1 MGHALTGW
9 SMLEPN
15 KSGQAEAAMVM
26 PVSLPAKLWVFPQ
39 EVEPSADLLAA
50 CGGSATLARVL
61 IRRGLT
67 TAAAVRQFL
76 NESEYVPTAPFEL
89 PGVEKAVERMSAAI
103 AKGEKITV
111 YGDYDVDG
119 ITGTS
124 VLLSVL
130 RSLNANVD
138 FYIPNRS
145 SEGYGLNLKA
155 VSVLASKHRT
165 KLLITC
171 DCGVS
176 NFSEINLA
184 KSLGVDTLVLDHHTM
199 PELLP
204 PAVAVV
210 HPKLLNE
217 GHPLFHLPGVG
228 VAYKVC
234 EALLAKFDRSNEVD
248 ALQDYVTLGM
258 IADLVPL
265 VDENRYLVKIGLPK
279 LVASPRPGIRAL
291 LAQVGGKEDTDLVGF
306 GLAPRINAVGRLADA
321 NVAVELLTTDDAA
334 RAEELALQLQRD
346 NARRQELCER
356 IYLEAEAKV
365 LTTCDL
371 NSDKGIAIY
380 NEGWHHGVVGIVASR
395 LVERF
400 QRPVFIG
407 EFDPED
413 NMVRGSARGVEQID
427 LYQVLKANEH
437 LLIKWGG
444 HKMAVGFSIEGEK
457 AEAATRGI
465 VASCNKFLAE
475 KNMRVRLEIDSV
487 VEPEILSLDL
497 VRELNAMAPFGMSNR
512 KPVLSMSKMVVTS
525 TRPLGKEAKH
535 SRIMFKDYGSGK
547 EFESVMWSTRGRV
560 PAEGDEIDVA
570 FNPDINNFNGRERL
584 QLILCDWRK
593 AGDAARAQEAEDEAK
608 LQATM
613 GKQAVQDKPKATSTR
628 TVGSEYSAEPA
639 ASVASSHPGT
649 QTPTAFKFTFK
660 DLRSFNAN
668 PEVVKKAQAKLG
680 KELSVFGESC
690 PKLSGI
696 SLLDRQEV
704 AAKKTDHLLIWQFPP
719 SLKAFQ
725 ELLRDSGASNIY
737 LVGCED
743 DELEEP
749 SSFLKRLLGLVRY
762 TINQKDGQVEGD
774 KLTNV
779 MGASKMSVALA
790 LTAFKKVHWVDWF
803 SENGMIYL
811 DLLGEPASRVEDTPE
826 YKQLAQ
832 TLDQVRK
839 FRLWCKEC
847 SIKELQL
854 ALIPNQLG
862 LPGQPEASE
871 EVVSPAI
878 RAVTVATEPPY

>member
-1 MGHALTGW
+1 MESAI
-9 SMLEPN
+9 S
-15 KSGQAEAAMVM
+15 AA
-26 PVSLPAKLWVFPQ
+26 PQAKLWVFP
-39 EVEPSADLLAA
+39 ETPSPDPELLAA
-50 CGGSATLARVL
+50 CGGSAILAGVL
-61 IRRGLT
+61 IRRGMV

-76 NESEYVPTAPFEL
+76 NESEYVATAPEEL
-89 PGVEKAVERMSAAI
+89 PGVAKAVERICAAI
-103 AKGEKITV
+103 EKGEKITV

-124 VLLSVL
+124 VLLTVL
-130 RSLNANVD
+130 KSLSANVD

-145 SEGYGLNLKA
+145 TEGYGLNLKA

-199 PELLP
+199 PELMP

-210 HPKLLNE
+210 HPKLLQE

-234 EALLAKFDRSNEVD
+234 EALLAKFDRSNEVE

-265 VDENRYLVKIGLPK
+265 VDENRYLVKIGLPR
-279 LVASPRPGIRAL
+279 LVQSQRPGIRAL

-321 NVAVELLTTDDAA
+321 NVAVDLLTTDDAVH
-334 RAEELALQLQRD
+334 AEELAQQLQRD
-346 NARRQELCER
+346 NARRQELCEQ
-356 IYLEAEAKV
+356 IYMEAEAKV
-365 LTTCDL
+365 LKTCDL
-371 NSDKGIAIY
+371 NVDKGIAIY
-380 NEGWHHGVVGIVASR
+380 NTGWHHGVVGIVASR

-407 EFDPED
+407 EHDLED
-413 NMVRGSARGVEQID
+413 NVVRGSARGVEQID

-444 HKMAVGFSIEGEK
+444 HKMAAGFSIEGEK
-457 AEAATRGI
+457 AEAATKGI
-465 VASCNKFLAE
+465 VAACNKFLAE
-475 KNMRVRLEIDSV
+475 KNMRVRLEIDCL
-487 VEPEILSLDL
+487 VEPSDLSLDL
-497 VRELNAMAPFGMSNR
+497 TRELNAMAPFGMSNR
-512 KPVLSMSKMVVTS
+512 KPVLCMTNLTVTS
-525 TRPLGKEAKH
+525 TRPLGKENKH
-535 SRIMFKDYGSGK
+535 SRIMLKDLSSGK

-560 PAEGDEIDVA
+560 PADGEMVDVA
-570 FNPDINNFNGRERL
+570 FNADINNFNNRERL
-584 QLILCDWRK
+584 QLILSDWRK
-593 AGDAARAQEAEDEAK
+593 HGEAARREEEQQDADNQRRLSQTTEAK
-608 LQATM
+608 Q
-613 GKQAVQDKPKATSTR
+613 KANLTR
-628 TVGSEYSAEPA
+628 TVGSEYDGVAPASQPA
-639 ASVASSHPGT
+639 ASAPGT
-649 QTPTAFKFTFK
+649 SSNTSSGSDVSTAPGAQPAAIKLTFK
-660 DLRSFNAN
+660 DLRSFNGN
-668 PEVVKKAQAKLG
+668 EEVVKKALVKLG
-680 KELSVFGESC
+680 KDLTVFGESSA
-690 PKLSGI
+690 KLSGI
-696 SLLDRQEV
+696 TFSDRSEV
-704 AAKKTDHLLIWQFPP
+704 AGRDHLLLWQFPP
-719 SLKAFQ
+719 SLKNFQ
-725 ELLRDSGASNIY
+725 DLLKDSGATNIY

-762 TINQKDGQVEGD
+762 VINQKDGQVEGD
-774 KLTNV
+774 KLVSV

-790 LTAFKKVHWVDWF
+790 LTAFKKVHLIDWF
-803 SENGMIYL
+803 SENGVIYL
-811 DLLGEPASRVEDTPE
+811 DLLGDPVSRVEDTPE

-839 FRLWCKEC
+839 FRQWCKEC
-847 SIKELQL
+847 TIKELQL

-862 LPGQPEASE
+862 LPGQPEAIE
-871 EVVSPAI
+871 EVAPGQI
-878 RAVTVATEPPY
+878 RSVTVASEQPY

>member
-1 MGHALTGW
+1 
-9 SMLEPN
+9 MLEPN
-15 KSGQAEAAMVM
+15 EGQPEPSIVK
-26 PVSLPAKLWVFPQ
+26 LPAKLWVFP
-39 EVEPSADLLAA
+39 EDAEPAADMLAA
-50 CGGSATLARVL
+50 CAGSATLAKVL
-61 IRRGLT
+61 MRRGLT
-67 TAAAVRQFL
+67 TAALVRQFL
-76 NESEYVPTAPFEL
+76 DESEYVATSPYEL
-89 PGVEKAVERMSAAI
+89 PGVEKAVERIMAAI
-103 AKGEKITV
+103 AKGERITV

-130 RSLNANVD
+130 RDLKANVD

-199 PELLP
+199 PELMP

-210 HPKLLNE
+210 HPKLLQE

-234 EALLAKFDRSNEVD
+234 EALLAKYDRSAEVE

-321 NVAVELLTTDDAA
+321 NVAVELLTTADGV

-371 NSDKGIAIY
+371 NNDKGIAIY

-427 LYQVLKANEH
+427 LYEVLKANEH
-437 LLIKWGG
+437 LLVKWGG
-444 HKMAVGFSIEGEK
+444 HKMAAGFSIEAEK

-475 KNMRVRLEIDSV
+475 KNMRVRLEIDSM

-512 KPVLSMSKMVVTS
+512 KPVLSMSKVVVTS

-535 SRIMFKDYGSGK
+535 SRILFKDYGSGK

-560 PAEGDEIDVA
+560 PAEGDEIDVV

-584 QLILCDWRK
+584 QLILCDWRQ
-593 AGDAARAQEAEDEAK
+593 AGEAARAQEAEDEAK

-613 GKQAVQDKPKATSTR
+613 GKQAVQEKPKANVTR
-628 TVGSEYSAEPA
+628 SVASEYSAEPA
-639 ASVASSHPGT
+639 ASVSANHPGLS
-649 QTPTAFKFTFK
+649 AAVSKFTFK

-690 PKLSGI
+690 TKLTGI
-696 SLLDRQEV
+696 SLVDRQEA

-725 ELLRDSGASNIY
+725 ELLRDTGASNIY

-790 LTAFKKVHWVDWF
+790 LAAFKKVHWVDWF

-839 FRLWCKEC
+839 FRLWCKES

-862 LPGQPEASE
+862 LPGQSEASE

-878 RAVTVATEPPY
+878 RAVTVVSEQPY

>member
-1 MGHALTGW
+1 
-9 SMLEPN
+9 MLEP
-15 KSGQAEAAMVM
+15 SGDNQTGA
-26 PVSLPAKLWVFPQ
+26 VSTTVIPAKLWVFPETGEPDQ
-39 EVEPSADLLAA
+39 ELLEA
-50 CGGSATLARVL
+50 CAGSVTLARVL
-61 IRRGLT
+61 MRRGL
-67 TAAAVRQFL
+67 ASKAIVRQFL
-76 NESEYVPTAPFEL
+76 NESEYVPTHPFEL
-89 PGVEKAVERMSAAI
+89 PGVEKAVERMGAAI
-103 AKGEKITV
+103 EKGEKITV

-130 RSLNANVD
+130 KSLSANVD

-199 PELLP
+199 PEMMP

-210 HPKLLNE
+210 HPKLLQE

-234 EALLAKFDRSNEVD
+234 EALLTKFDRTSEIE
-248 ALQDYVTLGM
+248 ALQDFVTLGM

-279 LVASPRPGIRAL
+279 LVQSTRPGIRAL

-306 GLAPRINAVGRLADA
+306 GLAPRINAVGRLSDA
-321 NVAVELLTTDDAA
+321 NVAVELLTTTDEA
-334 RAEELALQLQRD
+334 RAEELAQQLQRD

-356 IYLEAEAKV
+356 IFQEAEAKV

-371 NSDKGIAIY
+371 NVDRGIAIY

-407 EFDPED
+407 QLDIED
-413 NMVRGSARGVEQID
+413 NVVKGSARGVEQID

-444 HKMAVGFSIEGEK
+444 HKMAAGFSIEADK
-457 AEAATRGI
+457 AEAAVKGI
-465 VASCNKFLAE
+465 VAACNKHLAE

-487 VEPEILSLDL
+487 VDATVLSLDL
-497 VRELNAMAPFGMSNR
+497 VKDLNAMAPFGMSNR
-512 KPVLSMSKMVVTS
+512 KPVLCMTKVVVTS
-525 TRPLGKEAKH
+525 SRPLGKENKH
-535 SRIMFKDYGSGK
+535 SRIMMKDHSSGK
-547 EFESVMWSTRGRV
+547 EFESVMWNTRGRI
-560 PAEGDEIDVA
+560 PADGDEIDVA
-570 FNPDINNFNGRERL
+570 FNAELNSYNGRDRL
-584 QLILCDWRK
+584 QLILCDWRRHGE
-593 AGDAARAQEAEDEAK
+593 ASRAQEAEEEAK
-608 LQATM
+608 LS
-613 GKQAVQDKPKATSTR
+613 KQGEQSKAKPQSSPQSSR
-628 TVGSEYSAEPA
+628 TVGTEYDAGKPA
-639 ASVASSHPGT
+639 AVAGASHPGT
-649 QTPTAFKFTFK
+649 QAPTTVKLTFK
-660 DLRSFNAN
+660 DLRSFNSN

-680 KELSVFGESC
+680 KDLAIFGESC
-690 PKLSGI
+690 AKVAGI
-696 SLLDRQEV
+696 TYSDRAEL
-704 AAKKTDHLLIWQFPP
+704 AGRDHLLIWQFPP
-719 SLKAFQ
+719 SLKNFQ

-749 SSFLKRLLGLVRY
+749 ANFLKRLLGLVRY
-762 TINQKDGQVEGD
+762 VINQKDGQVEGD
-774 KLTNV
+774 KLVSV

-790 LTAFKKVHWVDWF
+790 LTAFKKVHLIDWF
-803 SENGMIYL
+803 SENGLIYL
-811 DLLGEPASRVEDTPE
+811 DLLGDPASRVEDTPE
-826 YKQLAQ
+826 YKQLGQ
-832 TLDQVRK
+832 TLEQVRK

-862 LPGQPEASE
+862 LPGEPATSA

-878 RAVTVATEPPY
+878 RAVTVASEQPYS